1 MALGGEIVATP
12 DGWLRA
18 GWFRRWRV
26 RLTVVAVL
34 GLAIG
39 LLIARP
45 WTSPPLLAPVGVQAG
60 PTTATTVRVSWQVA
74 RDSLQPAGFLVLR
87 NERQVAS
94 VPGTELSYVDHGLV
108 PGTPEHYTVVATS
121 GGQRSRE
128 SDDVL
133 ATTQAPVPAAVSQT
147 GSGLTTV
154 TLTWTPP
161 PDAPVPDQYRIED
174 SPGHIVATIPGRAR
188 SYTIARLSPSQG
200 YQYYVQ
206 ALWSGHPSP
215 SSPVVNATTLAAPLA
230 GYYSTKYLTTVS
242 PGGGASLPA
251 GTAWSDSWFFTPDCT
266 GSQCPS
272 VAVNI
277 DFSPPK
283 YTQTPIHL
291 TLRPSRDN
299 YTGTTTA
306 NVAACSSLSAA
317 LGAADVTDTISVS
330 IVPQKVRGGA
340 WTAWQGTMQ
349 LYSPPATAATLNGNE
364 TCPAQSW
371 YFTVTGSG
379 PVAALSSPYL

>member
-1 MALGGEIVATP
+1 MALGGEIVTTA
-12 DGWLRA
+12 DGSLRA

-26 RLTVVAVL
+26 RLAVVAVL

-45 WTSPPLLAPVGVQAG
+45 WTSPPLLAPVSVQAG
-60 PTTATTVRVSWQVA
+60 SPTATAVRVSWQVA
-74 RDSLQPAGFLVLR
+74 RGSLRPAGFLVVR

-108 PGTPEHYTVVATS
+108 PGTAEDYAVVATS
-121 GGQRSRE
+121 GGQRSRQ
-128 SDDVL
+128 SDHAL
-133 ATTQAPVPAAVSQT
+133 ATTQAPAPAAVSQT

-154 TLTWTPP
+154 TLAWTPP
-161 PDAPVPDQYRIED
+161 PDAPVPGQYRIEAT
-174 SPGHIVATIPGRAR
+174 PGHIVATVPGRAR
-188 SYTIARLSPSQG
+188 SYTITRLSPSQG

-206 ALWSGHPSP
+206 ALWSGHPSA

-230 GYYSTKYLTTVS
+230 GYYPTKYLTTAS
-242 PGGGASLPA
+242 PGGGASLPT
-251 GTAWSDSWFFTPDCT
+251 GTAWSDSWFFTPNCA

-291 TLRPSRDN
+291 TLRPSGDN

-306 NVAACSSLSAA
+306 NVAACSGFSAS
-317 LGAADVTDTISVS
+317 LGAADVTDTISVT
-330 IVPQKVRGGA
+330 IAPHKVRGGA

-349 LYSPPATAATLNGNE
+349 LYSPPASGATLTGTV

-379 PVAALSSPYL
+379 PDAALSSPYL